1 MPPLHSGPGHAL
13 AALLEAAFRRIEQE
27 RMAGIAILN
36 PALRVEVLGGSS
48 WQECWLAVLI
58 TPWCMNL
65 ILLPAK
71 DEDSSVGHE
80 RLFYR
85 FPAGDFAFLRGRE
98 PEIGEYHSCA
108 LFSPMSQFADQE
120 SVRAVAEAALAALF
134 APARTSPKERTGRD
148 GRSPAEARLSRRGF
162 LSGGLSGR

>member
-1 MPPLHSGPGHAL
+1 MLHGHAT
-13 AALLEAAFRRIEQE
+13 AERIAAAFRRIERE
-27 RMAGIAILN
+27 CMAGIPIVN
-36 PALRVEVLGGSS
+36 PALRVEVLGASL

-65 ILLPAK
+65 ILLPAT
-71 DEDSSVGHE
+71 DGSARQE
-80 RLFYR
+80 RTFYR
-85 FPAGDFAFLRGRE
+85 FPSGDFAFLRGRE

-120 SVRAVAEAALAALF
+120 SARAVAEAALVALF
-134 APARTSPKERTGRD
+134 APAARAERTGHA
-148 GRSPAEARLSRRGF
+148 PAEARLSRRGF